1 MSKSDCVLSG
11 FHKAKRVVGLTG
23 EFNPNVMKSV
33 VAIVAILLIFALLLT
48 LAQPVQAMK
57 AKVTYPPT
65 PPISIPLDTETTIPI
80 QIDLEGAQSIRI
92 EKVEAIISNPGEGII
107 ASGTF
112 DANGTIIDDG
122 GFIISISLTSGTINQ
137 SWGYE
142 GTDGIVYS
150 VKILLRSSDFE
161 ASKGNEFTVIVYRGP
176 LFNPLRSESVIFNIT
191 EANPWP
197 IVIAGVAVVEVC
209 IFLVT
214 YSLFF
219 RKRTKVRKRKL
230 RQN

>member
-1 MSKSDCVLSG
+1 MGYFNLNVRMS
-11 FHKAKRVVGLTG
+11 
-23 EFNPNVMKSV
+23 
-33 VAIVAILLIFALLLT
+33 VAANAAMLIVIVLLLA
-48 LAQPVQAMK
+48 LAQPVQAY
-57 AKVTYPPT
+57 KVQASELPN
-65 PPISIPLDTETTIPI
+65 SVPLDKETTIRV

-92 EKVEAIISNPGEGII
+92 EKIEAIISNPGEGII
-107 ASGTF
+107 ASGMF

-122 GFIISISLTSGTINQ
+122 GFIVSVGLTSGTINQ
-137 SWGYE
+137 SWGYDS
-142 GTDGIVYS
+142 TTGIVYS
-150 VKILLRSSDFE
+150 IKILLKSSDFK
-161 ASKGNEFTVIVYRGP
+161 ASEGNEFTVIVYRGL
-176 LFNPLRSESVIFNIT
+176 LFNPLRSDSVIFNIT

-219 RKRTKVRKRKL
+219 RKRTKVRKRKS